1 MVKSLLVNSK
11 LAVPTNTMG
20 YQGPEKPPQ
29 VYVISSGGDEDEENS
44 NNGGNGVV
52 GSMQTYFKSMT
63 GRIRAAFQGLIG
75 GITD

>member
-1 MVKSLLVNSK
+1 
-11 LAVPTNTMG
+11 MG

-29 VYVISSGGDEDEENS
+29 VYVISNNGDDDEES
-44 NNGGNGVV
+44 NNGDRTGVV